1 MQVSRRAPD
10 LGLLLA
16 ARAAAAAGQGPGAA
30 RAELAVVTILNR
42 LGRRAKAATR
52 AGTALD
58 YARDGVADDTLGEV
72 TAALRIELAR
82 CAFDAGPAIAAL
94 ALLRPVLELRTLA
107 PMVRASAL
115 LPAAEALAAC
125 GRPGGASAALDA
137 ADGLCR
143 HSADADPDDV
153 LLLRGSTCAARAR
166 QHRRDGAAGAAET
179 QARAGLE
186 LLEELSDPDGDGG
199 ECHGRLVLELVLA
212 LLDLDAPDLAAG
224 VAESVLVR
232 PRRATTA
239 APTVWAALALA
250 TRVHLPA
257 GQYGRALQ
265 LLTDAVRTAER
276 HGHDA
281 ALVGCEEALAQLHE
295 ERGEFADALRHLRS
309 ARAAEHRRR
318 SAVEAVRAVVDEHV
332 PPGWGR
338 VESLE
343 QVAVL
348 VRRKIT
354 DTPNRSEA
362 GVVPGRSEAGVVPG
376 RDREA
381 DAGDSGTAA
390 ELPPEGGRARHRRL
404 NGDRQVPVTELLST
418 AMLGTTPDAGGGRRR
433 VEHRLPDSDPE
444 KAASALSDDFPEG
457 YGGSAVGSS
466 PPAGEER
473 WRPPAADRR
482 SAARD

>member
-1 MQVSRRAPD
+1 MDAADRGAGAVRGVETRGVETRGAETDPPVGPAVQVSRRAPD

-42 LGRRAKAATR
+42 LGRRAEAATR

-58 YARDGVADDTLGEV
+58 LAQGGGADDALGEV
-72 TAALRIELAR
+72 AAALRIELAR
-82 CAFDAGPAIAAL
+82 CALDAGPAIAVL

-107 PMVRASAL
+107 AMVRASAL
-115 LPAAEALAAC
+115 VPAGEALAAC
-125 GRPGGASAALDA
+125 GRPGGAIAALDA

-143 HSADADPDDV
+143 NAAGVDPDDV

-166 QHRRDGAAGAAET
+166 QHRRDGAAGSAQA

-186 LLEELSDPDGDGG
+186 LLDELSDPDCDGG

-212 LLDLDAPDLAAG
+212 LLDRDAPELAAG
-224 VAESVLVR
+224 VAESVLAR

-239 APTVWAALALA
+239 APAVWTALALA

-257 GQYGRALQ
+257 GRHGRALQ

-309 ARAAEHRRR
+309 GRAAEHRRR
-318 SAVEAVRAVVDEHV
+318 SAVETVRAVVDEHV

-338 VESLE
+338 TESLE

-348 VRRKIT
+348 VRRKLT
-354 DTPNRSEA
+354 ETPDTAP
-362 GVVPGRSEAGVVPG
+362 
-376 RDREA
+376 
-381 DAGDSGTAA
+381 
-390 ELPPEGGRARHRRL
+390 ELSREGGRSRHHRP
-404 NGDRQVPVTELLST
+404 NGDRQVPVAELLSAAT
-418 AMLGTTPDAGGGRRR
+418 LDMHHSGGRRR
-433 VEHRLPDSDPE
+433 VEGRRSDP
-444 KAASALSDDFPEG
+444 DPE
-457 YGGSAVGSS
+457 
-466 PPAGEER
+466 
-473 WRPPAADRR
+473 RPPAASRR
-482 SAARD
+482 SAAGD

>member
-1 MQVSRRAPD
+1 VDAADRGAGAVRGVETRGVETRGAETDPPVGPAVQVSRRAPD

-42 LGRRAKAATR
+42 LGRRAEAATR

-58 YARDGVADDTLGEV
+58 LAQGGGADDALGEV
-72 TAALRIELAR
+72 AAALRIELAR
-82 CAFDAGPAIAAL
+82 CALDAGPAIAVL

-107 PMVRASAL
+107 AMVRASAL
-115 LPAAEALAAC
+115 VPAGEALAAC
-125 GRPGGASAALDA
+125 GRPGGAIAALDA

-143 HSADADPDDV
+143 NAAGVDPDDV

-166 QHRRDGAAGAAET
+166 QHRRDGAAGSAQA

-186 LLEELSDPDGDGG
+186 LLDELSDPDCDGG

-212 LLDLDAPDLAAG
+212 LLDRDAPELAAG
-224 VAESVLVR
+224 VAESVLAR

-239 APTVWAALALA
+239 APAVWTALALA

-257 GQYGRALQ
+257 GRHGRALQ

-309 ARAAEHRRR
+309 GRAAEHRRR
-318 SAVEAVRAVVDEHV
+318 SAVETVRAVVDEHV

-338 VESLE
+338 TESLE

-348 VRRKIT
+348 VRRKLT
-354 DTPNRSEA
+354 ETPDTAPEPSR
-362 GVVPGRSEAGVVPG
+362 
-376 RDREA
+376 
-381 DAGDSGTAA
+381 
-390 ELPPEGGRARHRRL
+390 EGGRSRHHRP
-404 NGDRQVPVTELLST
+404 NGDRQVPVAELLSAAT
-418 AMLGTTPDAGGGRRR
+418 LDMYHSGGRRR
-433 VEHRLPDSDPE
+433 VEGRRSDP
-444 KAASALSDDFPEG
+444 DPE
-457 YGGSAVGSS
+457 
-466 PPAGEER
+466 
-473 WRPPAADRR
+473 RPPAASRR
-482 SAARD
+482 SAAGD

>member
-1 MQVSRRAPD
+1 MDAADRGAGAVRGVETRGVETRGAETDPPVGPAVQVSRRAPD

-42 LGRRAKAATR
+42 LGRRAEAATR

-58 YARDGVADDTLGEV
+58 LAQGGGADDALGEV
-72 TAALRIELAR
+72 AAALRIELAR
-82 CAFDAGPAIAAL
+82 CALDAGPAIAVL

-107 PMVRASAL
+107 AMVRASAL
-115 LPAAEALAAC
+115 VPAGEALAAC
-125 GRPGGASAALDA
+125 GRPGGAIAALDA

-143 HSADADPDDV
+143 NAAGVDPDDV

-166 QHRRDGAAGAAET
+166 QHRRDGAAGSAQA

-186 LLEELSDPDGDGG
+186 LLDELSDPDCDGG

-212 LLDLDAPDLAAG
+212 LLDRDAPELAAG
-224 VAESVLVR
+224 VAESVLAR

-239 APTVWAALALA
+239 APAVWTALALA

-257 GQYGRALQ
+257 GRHGRALQ

-309 ARAAEHRRR
+309 GRAAEHRRR
-318 SAVEAVRAVVDEHV
+318 SAVETVRAVVDEHV

-338 VESLE
+338 TESLE

-348 VRRKIT
+348 VRRKLT
-354 DTPNRSEA
+354 ETPDTAPEPSR
-362 GVVPGRSEAGVVPG
+362 
-376 RDREA
+376 
-381 DAGDSGTAA
+381 
-390 ELPPEGGRARHRRL
+390 EGGRSRHHRP
-404 NGDRQVPVTELLST
+404 NGDRQVPVAELLSAAT
-418 AMLGTTPDAGGGRRR
+418 LDMHHSGGRRR
-433 VEHRLPDSDPE
+433 VEGRRSDP
-444 KAASALSDDFPEG
+444 DPE
-457 YGGSAVGSS
+457 
-466 PPAGEER
+466 
-473 WRPPAADRR
+473 RPPAASRR
-482 SAARD
+482 SAAGD